1 MSNIALSWA
10 YRCHVGNAPAKAIL
24 VYLAD
29 RASDDGTAAFPKIE
43 TIEQVTEF
51 SHSTVRRSL
60 KLLQERGFIRKGD
73 QRYARIGKNGR
84 DRLPQYCQIV
94 WDLAVDSDPATLAW
108 VERTHTSEYDPA
120 TMSRDADPES
130 VLVPDNDETRGL
142 IIENPGT
149 KPIPSSVTVTPLEN
163 TVPETRPIEPPAVSQ
178 WHPQQ
183 AHTDTASS
191 VTVTPLHIKEE
202 TIQVNPPSQP
212 IPSAPTGHLPAS
224 GATAAESEIN
234 TSRPDEREL
243 AESAEGI
250 LASLA
255 EQRSKLGL
263 TTPVPT
269 NADRRAVT
277 GLIRRLAEH
286 GERQPAKTASDAIA
300 FALKGEWWPKRIRT
314 GRNLAKH
321 WDELADDMTIAANH
335 ADQAKTGEAEAKQP
349 EPFQPWLPEWAVETL
364 AAINANDTVA
374 RTGGES

>member
-94 WDLAVDSDPATLAW
+94 WDLAIESDPATLAW
-108 VERTHTSEYDPA
+108 VEKTHASEYDPK
-120 TMSRDADPES
+120 TMGDEDPTAK
-130 VLVPDNDETRGL
+130 LVPVNAETEGL
-142 IIENPGT
+142 INETVGT
-149 KPIPSSVTVTPLEN
+149 KPDSSSVTVTPLEN
-163 TVPETRPIEPPAVSQ
+163 TDPQTLGEPIPAVSQ

-183 AHTDTASS
+183 AHTDTSSS